1 GCLLWAQIS
10 FGRKIAV
17 REFTIG
23 IGGYPLDRHS
33 RRRSLGP
40 TRVAAAMKKW
50 ASKPALLPHES
61 SGLLPTSDTPRPQ
74 MHFPFDGRAVVQ
86 RRKCRLRHIA
96 SIRGNA
102 VRNHVKNLA
111 PGRLDQEVARRRKK
125 PRVSGAKYFGGTSD
139 GPHMRYDRQIR
150 D

>member
-1 GCLLWAQIS
+1 
-10 FGRKIAV
+10 
-17 REFTIG
+17 
-23 IGGYPLDRHS
+23 
-33 RRRSLGP
+33 
-40 TRVAAAMKKW
+40 MKKW
-50 ASKPALLPHES
+50 ASRPALLRHECQV
-61 SGLLPTSDTPRPQ
+61 LCTSATSQGRKSTSA
-74 MHFPFDGRAVVQ
+74 FDGRAVVQ

-139 GPHMRYDRQIR
+139 GPHMRYDRQMR
-150 D
+150 DSLGHCARYVM